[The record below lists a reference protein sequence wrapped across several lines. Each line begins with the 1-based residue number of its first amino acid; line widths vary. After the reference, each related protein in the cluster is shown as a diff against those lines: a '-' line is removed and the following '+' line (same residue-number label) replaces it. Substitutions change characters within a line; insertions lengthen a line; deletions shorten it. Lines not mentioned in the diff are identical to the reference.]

1 MDSAGS
7 TSRAEAVE
15 TTYPDAESRLL
26 ATIIENSFDVIAVV
40 TPEGIIREI
49 SPSFETNFKYRRD
62 EIRGRSFLEL
72 VHPDDRRDSRQAF
85 EALVARKGAVKRLE
99 AHFVDRD
106 GSWRFAEMRG
116 SNLIG
121 QSPIDGILVYWHDV
135 TAFKWL
141 EGDLGDS
148 ERRYKALFD
157 NSGDAIFVNDP
168 SGRFLDVNEVACER
182 LGYSRDELLELTP
195 ADIDQPDFAELVPQ
209 RIREIMQRGHLFIET
224 AHISKDGR
232 VIPIELSARL
242 IEYAGEPAI
251 ISCARDISERKQIE
265 RLIETQLE
273 LGIALGATSDI
284 EEALSH
290 CLDAATKISSMDAGC
305 IFLLDDEMGPGR
317 IVCSRGIP
325 EDATRM
331 LYHGLDSPDIRLVM
345 TGKPFYGDSRDLEGI
360 MGKPHPDEGIRAIA
374 IVPVLHEGRVRACMR
389 LGSHVLDEVPETGRR
404 FLEVVAAQMGSVI
417 ARLKVE
423 TALQESEARFRSL
436 VEQAGT
442 GILMTDPGG
451 KLTFVNET
459 LCRMLGYEEED
470 MVGKLYAWFIH
481 ADDIETVADSI
492 SQTLADPEQQFHLEF
507 RALHKDGRVIDC
519 HTQPRAK
526 LLNGSVI
533 GYSAI
538 LRDVTELK
546 RIERQDLA
554 LHDLGL
560 ALGGCSDLETAL
572 HMCLETAIG
581 MAGMDSGFFYMADN
595 DSDWLYLAVSRGYGE
610 EFMNVLSHREPD
622 PAYAPIVWEGRPV
635 YYSVSYPGILT
646 SKSIIR
652 EGLTAAA
659 VIPVCYEGRSIAC
672 MNISSHTLEEV
683 PVESRIFLEIL
694 AVQIASTLSRLSA
707 EEALLRS
714 EERFKNII
722 EHTND
727 IFFMHDLD
735 NRMTYLSPQ
744 AQTILGSSGEQM
756 GVEWTEWL
764 TDNPLN
770 EEGKRSTLEALKTG
784 SKQNSYLLEF
794 RRKDG
799 GKVWLEIDESPV
811 RDANGEVAGMVGV
824 ARNVSERKQA
834 ELRLEAY
841 QEQLRALTG
850 RLQSAREEERAI
862 IARELHDVVG
872 QALTGLRFDLEWLG
886 TRLPERKLQG
896 YDRLSEKIDDML
908 LVLEE
913 TIQITRRLST
923 ELRPPELEYFGLVSA
938 IESQVREWRERTA
951 TVCVFIRDM
960 EDEIDLTAEA
970 SITLYRVVQESLTN
984 VARHASASRVRIR
997 LKVEGESVL
1006 LEITDNG
1013 RGIRGSEIDDIKSLG
1028 ILGMKERVTLLGGE
1042 FSITGREGKG
1052 TKILVSLPII

>member
-1 MDSAGS
+1 M
-7 TSRAEAVE
+7 SRAEADE
-15 TTYPDAESRLL
+15 TPYPDAESHLL
-26 ATIIENSFDVIAVV
+26 ATIIKDSFDVVAVV
-40 TPEGIIREI
+40 TPEGIIREL

-72 VHPDDRRDSRQAF
+72 VYPDDRRDSRRAF

-99 AHFVDRD
+99 ARFVDRD

-121 QSPIDGILVYWHDV
+121 QPPIDGILVHWHDV

-157 NSGDAIFVNDP
+157 NSGDAIFVHDLN
-168 SGRFLDVNEVACER
+168 GRFLDVNEVACER
-182 LGYSRDELLELTP
+182 LGYSREELLELTP

-209 RIREIMQRGHLFIET
+209 RIKEITERGHLFIET
-224 AHISKDGR
+224 AHIANDGR

-251 ISCARDISERKQIE
+251 ISTARDISERKQME

-273 LGIALGATSDI
+273 LGIALGATSDMK
-284 EEALSH
+284 EALSC
-290 CLDAATKISSMDAGC
+290 CLDAAIKLSGMDAGC
-305 IFLLDDEMGPGR
+305 IFLLDDEMGSGR
-317 IVCSRGIP
+317 TVCSRGVP
-325 EDATRM
+325 EDAARM
-331 LYHGLDSPDIRLVM
+331 LDHGADSSDMWLARE
-345 TGKPFYGDSRDLEGI
+345 GKPFYGNSRDLERIIGR
-360 MGKPHPDEGIRAIA
+360 PHPDEGIRSFA
-374 IVPVLHEGRVRACMR
+374 IVPVLHEGLVRACMR
-389 LGSHVLDEVPETGRR
+389 MGSRTMEEVPASGRR

-442 GILMTDPGG
+442 GILMTDPEG

-470 MVGKLYAWFIH
+470 MISKLYAWFIH
-481 ADDIETVADSI
+481 PDDINTIADSI
-492 SQTLADPEQQFHLEF
+492 THTLTDPERQLHLEF

-526 LLNGSVI
+526 LLNGRVI

-546 RIERQDLA
+546 RIEGQDLA

-581 MAGMDSGFFYMADN
+581 MTEMDSGSIYMADS
-595 DSDWLYLAVSRGYGE
+595 DSGWLYVAVSRGYGE
-610 EFMNVLSHREPD
+610 EFTNILNYREPD
-622 PAYAPIVWEGRPV
+622 PAYAPIVSEGRPV
-635 YYSVSYPGILT
+635 YYSVFYPGILT
-646 SKSIIR
+646 NKSIIR
-652 EGLTAAA
+652 EGITAAA
-659 VIPVCYEGRSIAC
+659 IIPVCYEGRSIAC
-672 MNISSHTLEEV
+672 MNISSHVLEEV
-683 PVESRIFLEIL
+683 PAESRLFLEIL

-744 AQTILGSSGEQM
+744 AQTILGSSSEQM
-756 GVEWTEWL
+756 GMEWTEWL
-764 TDNPLN
+764 TDNALN
-770 EEGKRSTLEALKTG
+770 EEGKRATQEALKTG
-784 SKQNSYLLEF
+784 RKQNPYLLEF
-794 RRKDG
+794 RRQDG
-799 GKVWLEIDESPV
+799 GKVWLEIDESPI
-811 RDANGEVAGMVGV
+811 RDADGDIAGMVGV

-886 TRLPERKLQG
+886 TRLPERKSPG
-896 YDRLSEKIDDML
+896 HDRLSEKIDDML

-913 TIQITRRLST
+913 TIKITRRLST

-951 TVCVFIRDM
+951 TECVFIRDM

-970 SITLYRVVQESLTN
+970 SIALYRVVQESLTN
-984 VARHASASRVRIR
+984 VARHASASRARIR

-1013 RGIRGSEIDDIKSLG
+1013 RGIRLSEIDDIKSLG
-1028 ILGMKERVTLLGGE
+1028 ILGMKERVNLLGGD